1 MEVPATDGRNDTEV
15 LSYYETM
22 RDRIASLPGV
32 REVGVGSTLPLT
44 GTSFALE
51 VKAESRAVNP
61 DEPTPRAEFRT
72 ATPEFFRAAGIPL
85 LRGREFQSTD
95 RDGNE
100 EVVILNETLAKRL
113 FPDQDP
119 IGRRVAWTGEVL
131 KFIPITGDWR
141 TVVGVVGDT
150 KDAGLDAAPRPL
162 IYHPFAQEAWTGSL
176 VIRAAA
182 DPASITPAAVRIIRD
197 LDAEQPIENIRTLE
211 EIRAQAVAPNRLNAL
226 LVAAFGLLALI
237 IAVVGIAGVLGFS
250 VSQRTGEFGIRMS
263 LGADARRVQRMV
275 VGEGAILVAA
285 GLMIGVAGS
294 IAVSRFLEGLLFE
307 VAAFDP
313 LTVSAVALVMGT
325 VGIAAAWIPAM
336 RASTVEPVEALRYE

>member
-1 MEVPATDGRNDTEV
+1 M
-15 LSYYETM
+15 
-22 RDRIASLPGV
+22 
-32 REVGVGSTLPLT
+32 
-44 GTSFALE
+44 
-51 VKAESRAVNP
+51 
-61 DEPTPRAEFRT
+61 
-72 ATPEFFRAAGIPL
+72 
-85 LRGREFQSTD
+85 
-95 RDGNE
+95 
-100 EVVILNETLAKRL
+100 
-113 FPDQDP
+113 
-119 IGRRVAWTGEVL
+119 

-176 VIRAAA
+176 VIRAST

-211 EIRAQAVAPNRLNAL
+211 EIRAQAVAPNRLNAS

-275 VGEGAILVAA
+275 VGEGAILVAV

-294 IAVSRFLEGLLFE
+294 VGVSRFLKGLLFE

-313 LTVSAVALVMGT
+313 LTVTAVALVMGT

-336 RASTVEPVEALRYE
+336 RASTVQPVEALRYE